1 MVEQYDCTILCIT
14 LFSFQHI
21 FSAIYSVLFQHVH
34 GKNVTFLFSCSRM
47 LNDSLPVKPLSILFQ
62 LCLKRIDLKF
72 AVQLHNDK
80 LHIQFTCCTR
90 SELKLN
96 QREKRE
102 DQGFFF
108 YRDPSV
114 YSILSNTAL
123 SGATFVT
130 IYEHVLKLLICTRLS
145 YLGSGQC

>member
-1 MVEQYDCTILCIT
+1 MLAVILCHQNTNPKELNGGIIR
-14 LFSFQHI
+14 LYHFMYYILFQHI
-21 FSAIYSVLFQHVH
+21 YSAIYSVLFQHVH

-108 YRDPSV
+108 IEIHLYTRSCPTQHYQV
-114 YSILSNTAL
+114 
-123 SGATFVT
+123 
-130 IYEHVLKLLICTRLS
+130 RLS
-145 YLGSGQC
+145 LQFMNMC